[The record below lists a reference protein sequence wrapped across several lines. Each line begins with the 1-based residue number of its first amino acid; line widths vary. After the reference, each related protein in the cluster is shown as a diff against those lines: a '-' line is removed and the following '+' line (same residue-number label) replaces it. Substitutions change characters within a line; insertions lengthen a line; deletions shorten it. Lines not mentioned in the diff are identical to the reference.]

1 MKINVAPLLKQQI
14 GAQADY
20 EMTESPID
28 PRGEN
33 AGLTEAGATSID
45 AQIVAT
51 HTNPG
56 AYLEGVARATIAEQC
71 SRCLRPIETPVE
83 THFAEQYY
91 STIDVVNGDPKDA
104 PPADTK
110 RIGSDFKIDLTPLLR
125 EELFL
130 ATPLAP
136 LCRPDCKGL
145 CLTCGRDLNEEPHD
159 HVAPVDER
167 WSTLTKLKDFHPE
180 G

>member
-20 EMTESPID
+20 EVTESPID

-56 AYLEGVARATIAEQC
+56 AYLEGDARATIAE
-71 SRCLRPIETPVE
+71 T
-83 THFAEQYY
+83 
-91 STIDVVNGDPKDA
+91 
-104 PPADTK
+104 
-110 RIGSDFKIDLTPLLR
+110 
-125 EELFL
+125 
-130 ATPLAP
+130 
-136 LCRPDCKGL
+136 
-145 CLTCGRDLNEEPHD
+145 
-159 HVAPVDER
+159 
-167 WSTLTKLKDFHPE
+167 
-180 G
+180 